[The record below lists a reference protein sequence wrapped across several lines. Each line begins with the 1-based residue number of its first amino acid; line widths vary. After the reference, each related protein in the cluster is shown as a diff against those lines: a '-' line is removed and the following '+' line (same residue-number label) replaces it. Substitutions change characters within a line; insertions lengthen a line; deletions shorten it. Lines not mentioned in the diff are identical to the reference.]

1 MVRFITRNTSTGVGL
16 MKHFL
21 LYIAVGGILL
31 TAFDS
36 TLTQMTMADCNAGIE
51 AACRELDR

>member
-1 MVRFITRNTSTGVGL
+1 

-36 TLTQMTMADCNAGIE
+36 TLTKMTIADCNAGVL
-51 AACRELDR
+51 AACEELKK

>member
-1 MVRFITRNTSTGVGL
+1 

-36 TLTQMTMADCNAGIE
+36 TLTKMTMADCNAGVE
-51 AACRELDR
+51 AACRELDK

>member
-1 MVRFITRNTSTGVGL
+1 

-21 LYIAVGGILL
+21 LYIAIGGIFF

-36 TLTQMTMADCNAGIE
+36 TLTDMTIADCQAGIQK
-51 AACRELDR
+51 ACEELKK

>member
-1 MVRFITRNTSTGVGL
+1 

-31 TAFDS
+31 IAFDS
-36 TLTQMTMADCNAGIE
+36 TLTDMTIADCQAGIQR
-51 AACRELDR
+51 ACEELKR

>member
-1 MVRFITRNTSTGVGL
+1 

-36 TLTQMTMADCNAGIE
+36 TLTKMTMADCNAGVE
-51 AACRELDR
+51 AACAELIK

>member
-1 MVRFITRNTSTGVGL
+1 

-36 TLTQMTMADCNAGIE
+36 TLTQMTIADCNAGVQ
-51 AACRELDR
+51 AACEELKK

>member
-1 MVRFITRNTSTGVGL
+1 

-31 TAFDS
+31 TACDS
-36 TLTQMTMADCNAGIE
+36 TLTQLTMADCNAGIE

>member
-1 MVRFITRNTSTGVGL
+1 

-21 LYIAVGGILL
+21 LYIAMGGILF

-36 TLTQMTMADCNAGIE
+36 TFTQMTTADCNAGVE
-51 AACRELDR
+51 LACEELKK

>member
-1 MVRFITRNTSTGVGL
+1 

-36 TLTQMTMADCNAGIE
+36 TFTQMTIADCNAGVQ
-51 AACRELDR
+51 AACEELKR

>member
-1 MVRFITRNTSTGVGL
+1 

-36 TLTQMTMADCNAGIE
+36 TLTKMTIADCNAGVQ
-51 AACRELDR
+51 AACEELKK

>member
-1 MVRFITRNTSTGVGL
+1 

-31 TAFDS
+31 TAFDNS
-36 TLTQMTMADCNAGIE
+36 FTKMTIADCNAGIK
-51 AACRELDR
+51 AACKELNK

>member
-1 MVRFITRNTSTGVGL
+1 
-16 MKHFL
+16 MKHLL

-51 AACRELDR
+51 AACRELER

>member
-1 MVRFITRNTSTGVGL
+1 MVRFITRNTSTGDRL

-31 TAFDS
+31 TAVDS
-36 TLTQMTMADCNAGIE
+36 TLTQMTMADCNAGVE
-51 AACRELDR
+51 AACKELDR